1 MKQQARMKAA
11 FGWKFAL
18 YETLPE
24 IPVSEAQA
32 LASASAD
39 LIRRCLQ
46 ALHTGACE
54 HCLLH

>member
-1 MKQQARMKAA
+1 MKAA